1 MLSNTPK
8 QLFCSYLLPA
18 LRIKNM
24 NDPSL
29 SDSATTPDRSTV
41 ASDQAQPLTPSNVQ
55 GSAMLDA
62 QIAVGGNQPE
72 GEPTNA
78 PIATNFSG
86 ATATGDSK
94 TAGASGVM
102 GSFSTDEP
110 SSEKGSV
117 NLQNNPDVPNAQMQ
131 GTLPNTDPIGMP
143 IDPETN
149 LPE

>member
-1 MLSNTPK
+1 MS
-8 QLFCSYLLPA
+8 
-18 LRIKNM
+18 
-24 NDPSL
+24 DPSL
-29 SDSATTPDRSTV
+29 SDQATTPDQSVV
-41 ASDQAQPLTPSNVQ
+41 ASEQAQPLTSTNVQ

-62 QIAVGGNQPE
+62 QVAARGNQPE
-72 GEPTNA
+72 GDPIA
-78 PIATNFSG
+78 YLIATNFSG